1 MRPLLAMARVTFA
14 ETIRQPFFGL
24 VVIGTL
30 GALALGPALAMF
42 SLEDDR
48 PLLKDFGV
56 STVFLA
62 GSILAAFGASTIL
75 AREFERHTLQ
85 TILSKPVSRAAL
97 LLGKLLGLLAALA
110 LAVFLFLLAL
120 LLADRHG
127 PPAAASSPWDVPVL
141 VGGFGGAFAGVVLAL
156 IVSLRTSRPFSAVA
170 VKTGAA
176 TLLAGTLFAAV
187 FDPGWHLQ
195 ALGRG
200 FDPLLPRAVL
210 AVFLGLVVISSVA
223 LLLGTFLR
231 RGTLLGTILVFL
243 AGLVLGGAD
252 RPWLLFIPDLQ
263 LFWIGDA
270 YYRPQ
275 PSLPAEYL
283 LSAAG
288 YALSYSLV
296 CLMVGVWRLRRSEV
310 G

>member
-1 MRPLLAMARVTFA
+1 MRPLFAMARVTFA

-110 LAVFLFLLAL
+110 LAACLGKAREIELVFEKGRLYV
-120 LLADRHG
+120 RRSTEG
-127 PPAAASSPWDVPVL
+127 VL
-141 VGGFGGAFAGVVLAL
+141 
-156 IVSLRTSRPFSAVA
+156 
-170 VKTGAA
+170 
-176 TLLAGTLFAAV
+176 
-187 FDPGWHLQ
+187 
-195 ALGRG
+195 
-200 FDPLLPRAVL
+200 
-210 AVFLGLVVISSVA
+210 LVVMGLIAPTGMVR
-223 LLLGTFLR
+223 LR
-231 RGTLLGTILVFL
+231 SDI
-243 AGLVLGGAD
+243 
-252 RPWLLFIPDLQ
+252 
-263 LFWIGDA
+263 
-270 YYRPQ
+270 
-275 PSLPAEYL
+275 L
-283 LSAAG
+283 LSGLKETTPARG
-288 YALSYSLV
+288 IK
-296 CLMVGVWRLRRSEV
+296 RFFRR
-310 G
+310 